1 MGTLDGQVALVT
13 GGSKGIGLAV
23 VETLARAGAKVVSMA
38 RGKEDLTRSVEA
50 LAREGL
56 VVIGQPGDVGQ
67 EDDVRR
73 AVDLAVAKFGGL
85 SIVVNNA
92 GIGVFKPVTE
102 LTPQEFDR
110 MWGTNV
116 RGVFLVSRAAFPLL
130 AAHGGGHIVNIGSLA
145 GKNTFKGGAGYCAT
159 KWALRGFSGSL
170 MLEVR
175 DKNIRVTTI
184 FPGSVETAFSKTG
197 KRGAHIPQAGDV
209 ASAVLFAVSAPGRAM
224 FSEID
229 LRPTNP

>member
-1 MGTLDGQVALVT
+1 MRTLEGQVALVT
-13 GGSKGIGLAV
+13 GGSKGIGRAV

-38 RGKEDLTRSVEA
+38 RGQEELARSVEA
-50 LAREGL
+50 LTREGL
-56 VVIGQPGDVGQ
+56 AVVGQPGDVGK
-67 EDDVRR
+67 EEDVRH
-73 AVDLAVAKFGGL
+73 AVDLAATKFGGL

-102 LTPQEFDR
+102 LTPEEFDR
-110 MWGTNV
+110 MWGTNM
-116 RGVFLVSRAAFPLL
+116 RGVFLVTRAAIPLL
-130 AAHGGGHIVNIGSLA
+130 ATHGGGHIVNIGSLA

-175 DKNIRVTTI
+175 DRNIRVTTI
-184 FPGSVETAFSKTG
+184 FPGSVETAFSKSG
-197 KRGAHIPQAGDV
+197 KHGENIPQAGDV
-209 ASAVLFAVSAPGRAM
+209 ASAVMFAVTAPGRAM